1 VEIIENWFGI
11 ESMRQFG
18 WGIEVFAAVALTL
31 TGRYVANRFLNVM
44 GQRLE
49 RTSNVWDDA
58 LFQAA
63 RRPVSFLI
71 LILGLVWAVQISD
84 SYLESELFSTQNL
97 ELVRK
102 LSFVVLI
109 MMFLVRFISLAEAR
123 ILDKLKAEKSSE
135 QTQLDPTT
143 LHALAK
149 LIRLAIVISSVLVA
163 LPTIGIEITALL
175 AFGGVGGIAIGFAAQ
190 DLLSN
195 FFGGLMIYLDR
206 PFAIGDWVRS
216 PDREIEGTVEAIG
229 WRLTVVRTF
238 DKRPLYIPNA
248 VFNTIVVENP
258 SRMTNRRIN
267 EKIGIRYKD
276 SDKMSAIV
284 RDVKAMLEKHEDIDA
299 TQTLIVNFNGYGASS
314 LDFFFYTFTKTTNWI
329 RFHEVNEDVMLKIV
343 DIVHKNGAD
352 FAFPTTTLDGL
363 PQNLLQYMVKEANKE
378 SRSGGDQMLPES

>member
-1 VEIIENWFGI
+1 MMENWFGI
-11 ESMRQFG
+11 ESLRELG

-84 SYLESELFSTQNL
+84 SYLESELFSPQNL

-102 LSFVVLI
+102 LSFIVLI
-109 MMFLVRFISLAEAR
+109 TTFLVKFISLVEAR
-123 ILDKLKAEKSSE
+123 VLDKLKAGQSSD

-216 PDREIEGTVEAIG
+216 PDREIEGTVETIG

-276 SDKMSAIV
+276 SNKMSTIV
-284 RDVKAMLEKHEDIDA
+284 RDVKTMLENHEDIDA

-329 RFHEVNEDVMLKIV
+329 RFHEVKEDVMLKIV

-363 PQNLLQYMVKEANKE
+363 SQNLLQNMMKEVSKQ
-378 SRSGGDQMLPES
+378 SKSGGDQMLPES

>member
-1 VEIIENWFGI
+1 
-11 ESMRQFG
+11 
-18 WGIEVFAAVALTL
+18 
-31 TGRYVANRFLNVM
+31 M

-84 SYLESELFSTQNL
+84 SYLESELFSPQNL

-102 LSFVVLI
+102 LSFIVLI
-109 MMFLVRFISLAEAR
+109 TTFLVKFISLVEAR
-123 ILDKLKAEKSSE
+123 VLDKLKAGQSSD

-216 PDREIEGTVEAIG
+216 PDREIEGTVETIG

-276 SDKMSAIV
+276 SNKMSTIV
-284 RDVKAMLEKHEDIDA
+284 RDVKTMLENHEDIDA

-329 RFHEVNEDVMLKIV
+329 RFHEVKEDVMLKIV

-363 PQNLLQYMVKEANKE
+363 SQNLLQNMMKEVNKQ
-378 SRSGGDQMLPES
+378 SKSGGDQMLPES

>member
-1 VEIIENWFGI
+1 MEMMENWFGI
-11 ESMRQFG
+11 ESLRELG

-84 SYLESELFSTQNL
+84 SYLESELFSPQNL

-102 LSFVVLI
+102 LSFIVLI
-109 MMFLVRFISLAEAR
+109 TTFLVKFISLVEAR
-123 ILDKLKAEKSSE
+123 VLDKLKAGQSSD

-216 PDREIEGTVEAIG
+216 PDREIEGTVETIG

-276 SDKMSAIV
+276 SNKMSTIV
-284 RDVKAMLEKHEDIDA
+284 RDVKTMLENHEDIDA

-329 RFHEVNEDVMLKIV
+329 RFHEVKEDVMLKIV

-363 PQNLLQYMVKEANKE
+363 SQNLLQNMMKEVNKQ
-378 SRSGGDQMLPES
+378 SKSGGDQMLPES